1 MKKVLITGAG
11 GFIGFHLSK
20 KLLNK
25 NFEVLGIDNL
35 NAYYSV
41 KLKKDRLKIL
51 KKYKNFSFN
60 KTDISNKKKIK
71 IQFKKFKPDLVIN
84 LAAQAGVR
92 YSLTNPDAYAETNLI
107 GFFNILDCCRLH
119 KISHFIYA
127 STSSVYG
134 ANKKMPFKE
143 KDIADHPI
151 QFYAATKRSNEIMA
165 HSYSSLYKIK
175 TTGLRFFTVYGPW
188 SRPDMSLLK
197 FAKNISDNKKIDL
210 FNYGNHT
217 RDFTY
222 VDDIVDGIFNI
233 LNKKIIKIKKN
244 KKSYYT
250 DPSSSPDGLFEVYN
264 IGSQKPITLM
274 KYVNLLEKYLGKK
287 AKANKLPLQKGD
299 ILDTYSSTHKLKKDY
314 NYLPKTKIENG
325 IKEFVKWFKVY
336 YKK

>member
-1 MKKVLITGAG
+1 MKKILITGAG

-20 KLLNK
+20 KLLEK
-25 NFEVLGIDNL
+25 NYKILGIDNL
-35 NAYYSV
+35 NNYYSV

-51 KKYKNFSFN
+51 KKYKKFIFN
-60 KTDISNKKKIK
+60 KSDISNYNKVNSL
-71 IQFKKFKPDLVIN
+71 FKKFKPEIVIN

-92 YSLTNPDAYAETNLI
+92 YSLIDPGAYAKTNLI
-107 GFFNILDCCRLH
+107 GFFNILDSCRIH
-119 KISHFIYA
+119 KISHLIYA

-197 FAKNISDNKKIDL
+197 FAKNITKNKKIDL

-222 VDDIVDGIFNI
+222 VEDIVDGILNI
-233 LNKKIIKIKKN
+233 VNKKN
-244 KKSYYT
+244 KKKFKNKKNML
-250 DPSSSPDGLFEVYN
+250 DPSSSSNGQFEIYN
-264 IGSQKPITLM
+264 IGSQKPIALM

-299 ILDTYSSTHKLKKDY
+299 ILDTYSSTEKLKKDY
-314 NYLPKTKIENG
+314 NYLPKTSIENG

-336 YKK
+336 YNK

>member
-1 MKKVLITGAG
+1 MKKILITGAG

-20 KLLNK
+20 KLLDNK
-25 NFEVLGIDNL
+25 FKVLGIDNL
-35 NAYYSV
+35 NNYYSV

-51 KKYKNFSFN
+51 KKYKNFTFS
-60 KTDISNKKKIK
+60 KIDISNKKKIK
-71 IQFKKFKPDLVIN
+71 LQFKRFKPDIVVN

-92 YSLTNPDAYAETNLI
+92 YSLIDPDAYAKTNLI
-107 GFFNILDCCRLH
+107 GFFNILDSCRIF
-119 KISHFIYA
+119 KISNLIYA

-143 KDIADHPI
+143 IDIADHPI

-197 FAKNISDNKKIDL
+197 FAKNISENKKIDL

-222 VDDIVDGIFNI
+222 VGDIVDGILNIINKKNNKISKKRINI
-233 LNKKIIKIKKN
+233 L
-244 KKSYYT
+244 
-250 DPSSSPDGLFEVYN
+250 DPSSSSNGRFQIYN
-264 IGSQKPITLM
+264 IGSQKPIALM
-274 KYVNLLEKYLGKK
+274 KYVYLLEKYLGKK
-287 AKANKLPLQKGD
+287 AKTNKLPLQKGD
-299 ILDTYSSTHKLKKDY
+299 ILDTYSSTKKLKRDY
-314 NYLPKTKIENG
+314 NYLPKTSVENG
-325 IKEFVKWFKVY
+325 IKEFVKWFKNY
-336 YKK
+336 YNK

>member
-1 MKKVLITGAG
+1 
-11 GFIGFHLSK
+11 
-20 KLLNK
+20 
-25 NFEVLGIDNL
+25 
-35 NAYYSV
+35 
-41 KLKKDRLKIL
+41 
-51 KKYKNFSFN
+51 
-60 KTDISNKKKIK
+60 
-71 IQFKKFKPDLVIN
+71 
-84 LAAQAGVR
+84 
-92 YSLTNPDAYAETNLI
+92 
-107 GFFNILDCCRLH
+107 
-119 KISHFIYA
+119 
-127 STSSVYG
+127 
-134 ANKKMPFKE
+134 
-143 KDIADHPI
+143 
-151 QFYAATKRSNEIMA
+151 
-165 HSYSSLYKIK
+165 
-175 TTGLRFFTVYGPW
+175 
-188 SRPDMSLLK
+188 MSLLK